1 MAWWYLLA
9 AGVFEMG
16 FAISMKLMDGHRNIP
31 WTIAFYICIILS
43 FGFLEQAARSI
54 PIGTAYAV
62 WTGIGG
68 VGVATIGMLYLG
80 DPATPLRIIFLVL
93 LIVSLVGLEFTAG
106 H

>member
-16 FAISMKLMDGHRNIP
+16 FAISMKLMDGHKNVP
-31 WTIAFYICIILS
+31 WTIAFYVCIILS
-43 FGFLEQAARSI
+43 FGFLERATKTL

-68 VGVATIGMLYLG
+68 VGVATIGMVYFG
-80 DPATPLRIIFLVL
+80 DPATPLRIMFLML
-93 LIVSLVGLEFTAG
+93 LILSLVGLKLTSG